1 MLPSVAGPVRKKSS
15 DHHLSTV
22 RPVRLVVQ
30 LVGQRSFLSSD
41 PVNNC
46 TWYFEPDMGITMMQE
61 PGDQAMDRETQSG
74 FDPANVQGQTTIE
87 EASLEYDLTSS

>member
-1 MLPSVAGPVRKKSS
+1 MLLSVAGPVRKKSS

-61 PGDQAMDRETQSG
+61 PEIKRWTAKRKADLIR
-74 FDPANVQGQTTIE
+74 QTYRAKPPLRKPLLSMT
-87 EASLEYDLTSS
+87 